1 MSVEQHLGLDL
12 NLEQVIVGAW
22 PRWAEQRPA
31 LGAVADPANLRS
43 WLQVAVPDQA
53 DGVLHALAW
62 LASTQG
68 GDYPTAAQAL
78 AWLLVP
84 GASFTAR
91 QLHSLSR
98 DIDHLVASEL
108 WVLVRTFPLR
118 RRKVVANLM
127 RDLRSRV
134 LEACEVPSTLR
145 RTDPTWFATVTSI
158 EAASHLSVLDERERS
173 AWEELVDVLDWACRQ
188 QLILA
193 SDRLMLLLLVEA
205 SQDLNVRI
213 ATSHGLLSNEAT
225 AEVAAL
231 LGVCERTVRRRARRT
246 IAAVTAAAPSY
257 SRVA

>member
-1 MSVEQHLGLDL
+1 
-12 NLEQVIVGAW
+12 
-22 PRWAEQRPA
+22 
-31 LGAVADPANLRS
+31 
-43 WLQVAVPDQA
+43 
-53 DGVLHALAW
+53 
-62 LASTQG
+62 
-68 GDYPTAAQAL
+68 L

-91 QLHSLSR
+91 RLQSLSR

-108 WVLVRTFPLR
+108 WVLVRTFPLQ

-134 LEACEVPSTLR
+134 LEACDAPSTLR
-145 RTDPTWFATVTSI
+145 RTDPTWFATVTST
-158 EAASHLSVLDERERS
+158 EAASHLSVLDEVEPT
-173 AWEELVDVLDWACRQ
+173 AWEELVDLLDWACRQ
-188 QLILA
+188 RMILA

-246 IAAVTAAAPSY
+246 IAAVTAAAPNY
-257 SRVA
+257 RRVA